1 MYWMFK
7 ETLNKVLD
15 KRKPFNLNILLAT
28 DGELYG
34 KFSEDHIIESIGFC
48 KVSFINIIYLS
59 EFSAIDDP

>member
-28 DGELYG
+28 DGEL
-34 KFSEDHIIESIGFC
+34 
-48 KVSFINIIYLS
+48 
-59 EFSAIDDP
+59 